1 MAPTT
6 IEKQMSVKSMV
17 FQLTESTK
25 PLRMSANVSA
35 VTRAVPTTAGSRAEH
50 RSQFL
55 HALAR
60 AGACRSVPHRLAVYA
75 AAQAVIS
82 ESVSAKMQQSQSV
95 LQKRYG
101 PEREQDVPISYDRTF
116 SATSFCTVRTT

>member
-1 MAPTT
+1 MFCDGCEPWSEPCVRGRDLMRKKERKEVVAPTT
-6 IEKQMSVKSMV
+6 IEKQIRVNSMV

-25 PLRMSANVSA
+25 PFKISANVSA

-60 AGACRSVPHRLAVYA
+60 AGACMSVPHRLAVYA
-75 AAQAVIS
+75 AAHAVIS
-82 ESVSAKMQQSQSV
+82 DNVSAQ
-95 LQKRYG
+95 
-101 PEREQDVPISYDRTF
+101 
-116 SATSFCTVRTT
+116 

>member
-6 IEKQMSVKSMV
+6 IEKQMSVNNMV
-17 FQLTESTK
+17 FQLTESTN
-25 PLRMSANVSA
+25 PLRMSAKVSA

-60 AGACRSVPHRLAVYA
+60 AGACISVPHRLAVYA

-82 ESVSAKMQQSQSV
+82 DNVSA
-95 LQKRYG
+95 RW
-101 PEREQDVPISYDRTF
+101 EDEQGQYPV
-116 SATSFCTVRTT
+116 

>member
-1 MAPTT
+1 MLWLDPVCCDLCEVWSDSWARDRDLIRKKERNELVAPTT
-6 IEKQMSVKSMV
+6 IEKQMSVKNMV

-25 PLRMSANVSA
+25 PLRISAKVSA

-60 AGACRSVPHRLAVYA
+60 AGACRSVPHRLAV
-75 AAQAVIS
+75 
-82 ESVSAKMQQSQSV
+82 
-95 LQKRYG
+95 
-101 PEREQDVPISYDRTF
+101 
-116 SATSFCTVRTT
+116 